1 MRLVSATGRLV
12 GSVVLLMAVG
22 WTSQAY
28 AQLGVGNWERTDE
41 KGKGFTMTVE
51 ACCNGGRR
59 LIYHMPAMGG
69 QPAMTLT
76 FDSPM
81 NGTEVTVM
89 VGGKPSQETM
99 AIKRIDD
106 RHYSSVVKM
115 SGQPFGT
122 SNATLSADGRTLT
135 VESVTQ
141 SPSATSGEVIE
152 TWVKK

>member
-12 GSVVLLMAVG
+12 GSVVFLMAVG

-28 AQLGVGNWERTDE
+28 AQLGVGNWARTDD
-41 KGKGFTMTVE
+41 KGMGMTMTVE
-51 ACCNGGRR
+51 VCCDGGRR
-59 LIYHMPAMGG
+59 LIYHVPARGG
-69 QPAMTLT
+69 QPAMMLT
-76 FDSPM
+76 VDSPM
-81 NGTEVTVM
+81 NGTEVPAM
-89 VGGKPSQETM
+89 VGGKPSGETM

-115 SGQPFGT
+115 GGKPFGT

-135 VESVTQ
+135 VEWVTQ
-141 SPSATSGEVIE
+141 SPSGTSEKVIE